1 MAQDIF
7 GEGRDSHEVLLDTL
21 GGEEKGQEAPEA
33 ISVGERIKKLRND
46 KNLSLQVL
54 SERTGFSQA
63 MLSQI
68 ENHVISPSLGTLIKL
83 AKALEMKMGALISA
97 PGEKAFTIVRKG
109 EGKLL
114 SRFASKAGLSYGYSY
129 QSLCPEMKEWHMEPF
144 LVTLE
149 PASGSKK
156 PSRHEGEEFIYVL
169 DGMVKVTLSD
179 FTDVLCSGDS
189 IYYHSTLPHLVE
201 CHEAEPAL
209 ILAVLYSATG

>member
-1 MAQDIF
+1 
-7 GEGRDSHEVLLDTL
+7 
-21 GGEEKGQEAPEA
+21 
-33 ISVGERIKKLRND
+33 
-46 KNLSLQVL
+46 
-54 SERTGFSQA
+54 

-169 DGMVKVTLSD
+169 TEWSSNPLRFYGCSLFGRFHLLSFHPSPPGGMPR
-179 FTDVLCSGDS
+179 GR
-189 IYYHSTLPHLVE
+189 
-201 CHEAEPAL
+201 
-209 ILAVLYSATG
+209 TG